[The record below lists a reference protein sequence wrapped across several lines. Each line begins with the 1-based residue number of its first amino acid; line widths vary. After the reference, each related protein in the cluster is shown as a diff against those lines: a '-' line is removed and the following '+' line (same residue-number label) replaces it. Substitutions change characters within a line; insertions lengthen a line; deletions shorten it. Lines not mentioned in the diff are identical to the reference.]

1 MSNETP
7 VSFELSI
14 SGRDDGTL
22 EAVYI
27 HLTKL
32 PIKSTKELREDVLM
46 ADYSAEGTI
55 VGFEILAPVK
65 LADIVKFIDSPL
77 KAPFQK
83 FMEESAPRGMV
94 AV

>member
-1 MSNETP
+1 MTNETP

-22 EAVYI
+22 EAIYI

-32 PIKSTKELREDVLM
+32 PIKSTKELHEDVLM

-65 LADIVKFIDSPL
+65 LADIVKFIDGPL
-77 KAPFQK
+77 KLPFQK
-83 FMEESAPRGMV
+83 FLEESAPRGMV